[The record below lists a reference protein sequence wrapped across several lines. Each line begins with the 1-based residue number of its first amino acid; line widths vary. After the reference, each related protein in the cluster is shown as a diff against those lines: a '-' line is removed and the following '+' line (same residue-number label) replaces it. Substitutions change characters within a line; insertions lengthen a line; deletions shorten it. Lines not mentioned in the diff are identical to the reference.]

1 MSDDSEK
8 DKRQHRSFKA
18 KRDIE
23 SPNKHHTSS
32 LETQLKDLALETVSQ
47 KNNESQAC
55 QQSPDEPRYE
65 QIERDITYTAEE
77 ISKRQRDEG
86 DIGCFGRSDTSGPQH
101 YGRSKVSGKPQH
113 SQTQP
118 LMGLVSAGCSSDIVR
133 SGHIEF
139 DTLWASNDVQTNQPT
154 INVLN
159 APNSSTLQCGCE
171 NITCPFCNLMLSI
184 EQTDP
189 TVLK

>member
-1 MSDDSEK
+1 MSDDTEK
-8 DKRQHRSFKA
+8 DKRHRSFKI

-23 SPNKHHTSS
+23 SPNKHQPAS
-32 LETQLKDLALETVSQ
+32 LESHLKDLALESVSE

-55 QQSPDEPRYE
+55 QKSPGEPNNDGH
-65 QIERDITYTAEE
+65 ERKITYTSNEA
-77 ISKRQRDEG
+77 SKRHREEDET
-86 DIGCFGRSDTSGPQH
+86 GCFGKCDSGGPQGF
-101 YGRSKVSGKPQH
+101 GRDKVTGQNQNK
-113 SQTQP
+113 QTQP

>member
-1 MSDDSEK
+1 
-8 DKRQHRSFKA
+8 
-18 KRDIE
+18 
-23 SPNKHHTSS
+23 
-32 LETQLKDLALETVSQ
+32 
-47 KNNESQAC
+47 
-55 QQSPDEPRYE
+55 
-65 QIERDITYTAEE
+65 
-77 ISKRQRDEG
+77 
-86 DIGCFGRSDTSGPQH
+86 
-101 YGRSKVSGKPQH
+101 
-113 SQTQP
+113 
-118 LMGLVSAGCSSDIVR
+118 MGLVSAGCSSDIVR

-139 DTLWASNDVQTNQPT
+139 DTLWASNDVQVRKTFRQSYHCLSHDFFLKFSSIFLEYYLIFQTNQPT

>member
-1 MSDDSEK
+1 MPNDTEK
-8 DKRQHRSFKA
+8 DKRQNRSFKI
-18 KRDIE
+18 KRDVE
-23 SPNKHHTSS
+23 SPSKHHTSS
-32 LETQLKDLALETVSQ
+32 LETHLKDLALETVAEKS
-47 KNNESQAC
+47 NEAKAC
-55 QQSPDEPRYE
+55 QQSPDDPNLEGLE
-65 QIERDITYTAEE
+65 QKFSYTKEE
-77 ISKRQRDEG
+77 QLKRQREEDE
-86 DIGCFGRSDTSGPQH
+86 IGCFGKSDSSRPQH
-101 YGRSKVSGKPQH
+101 YGREQVSGQPRNK
-113 SQTQP
+113 QTQP

-189 TVLK
+189 SVLK